1 MGLKSDLKGRLAKH
15 GCFSA
20 NQEYSPDVKFDKEER
35 AHPSKNICRKNWVS
49 LQTKRNDFNKLQKF
63 VQNQAKKLERE

>member
-35 AHPSKNICRKNWVS
+35 AHPSKKYLS
-49 LQTKRNDFNKLQKF
+49 QKLGF
-63 VQNQAKKLERE
+63 ITNQAQ